1 MYKERSMRN
10 ELKQALIK
18 NRVMIV
24 NQVLKMKGDSHSI
37 HSNEQINI
45 DLAFSE
51 IEDMLAQK
59 NKKQTIDYKKIKR
72 VEKNLEKIFLEDL

>member
-1 MYKERSMRN
+1 MRN

-59 NKKQTIDYKKIKR
+59 NKKQTIDYKKLSVWKR
-72 VEKNLEKIFLEDL
+72 IWRRFFGRFVNT